1 MGKLNETLKFV
12 FIFVNTLLFFISAG
26 LLGVSIWALTSFWS
40 ELDQSFESISIIL
53 IVSSV
58 VLIIFICL
66 GCLGS
71 ANQTVR
77 KGPRLLQGRKLLGIY
92 QVCLI
97 LILVFQFYATI
108 FSLNSV
114 AALDEVQHTNS
125 TDVEYVHIEKHLA
138 PRFNDYYF
146 DTLDTQSKHSW
157 FWDWVDSN
165 CPSSMSTDSCSAL
178 SYGSSCPDEVECEAS
193 EDDLDQVS
201 CPYDVCREAA
211 KDQIKAY
218 LEPVGA
224 YGMFVFLVELVM
236 LILTCALTCYNPRDL
251 VEDILTKSGTLTAST
266 ALRRITKTKDG
277 KSTEKRKTRRLSAV

>member
-12 FIFVNTLLFFISAG
+12 FIFVNTLLFFIAAG
-26 LLGVSIWALTSFWS
+26 LLGVSIWAMTSFWS
-40 ELDQSFESISIIL
+40 ELDSSFESISIFL

-58 VLIIFICL
+58 LLLIFVCI

-77 KGPRLLQGRKLLGIY
+77 SGPRMLQGRKLLGTY
-92 QVCLI
+92 QVFLIFI
-97 LILVFQFYATI
+97 LIIQFYATI

-114 AALDEVQHTNS
+114 AALDEVKNT
-125 TDVEYVHIEKHLA
+125 TGAEYVHIEKHLA

-157 FWDWVDSN
+157 FWDWIDSN
-165 CPSSMSTDSCSAL
+165 CPDHIGTSA
-178 SYGSSCPDEVECEAS
+178 CPSGDDNGACPNEVDCDAA
-193 EDDLDQVS
+193 EDDMDQGS
-201 CPYDVCREAA
+201 CPYDICRAA
-211 KDQIKAY
+211 ARDKIQDT

-224 YGMFVFLVELVM
+224 YGMFVFLIELVM
-236 LILTCALTCYNPRDL
+236 LTLTCALACFNPRDL

-266 ALRRITKTKDG
+266 VLKRVSNTKVG
-277 KSTEKRKTRRLSAV
+277 KQTEMRKTRRLSAV